1 MFSRA
6 RAQLASTV
14 LRYNKGGG
22 RKPSSMNERIF
33 MNSIKRQQ
41 LASERIRKLEVELE
55 QLQEKLEKAQNKN
68 NQEDERISGL
78 ISTLEDLR
86 ANYVGKIQ
94 EVETIRNEYEQI
106 NNDLKIFRDTMI
118 SDFPNKKHK

>member
-1 MFSRA
+1 
-6 RAQLASTV
+6 
-14 LRYNKGGG
+14 
-22 RKPSSMNERIF
+22 